1 MFRAFHILLLTI
13 TGLTATAHAAT
24 IEVLPLTGGE
34 FGGIR
39 DQTPGEAWV
48 EPSALYHNLAAALN
62 NQPTGFDP
70 VTGVPTGAPLVG
82 FADTQYPGYPGGWGF
97 IDFGENWE
105 DIRITT
111 AWTLSRGW
119 AHGPATPYTETYW
132 HGDTASWIQN
142 TGPSPATP
150 GWDPWRD
157 YLVVPG
163 DAIAENQLN
172 FLTKDTNDG
181 IDGPGDFTWRQDLDL
196 DEASA
201 IAPAA
206 RYLIL
211 HSPDDMTPY
220 QELVI
225 GGFVVPE
232 PGTLALLAL
241 GGLAVTSRHGSS
253 RRP

>member
-1 MFRAFHILLLTI
+1 MIRTCHMLLLAVAS
-13 TGLTATAHAAT
+13 LTTTAHAAT
-24 IEVLPLTGGE
+24 IEVLPVVGGE
-34 FGGIR
+34 FGGMR
-39 DQTPGEAWV
+39 AQTPGEAWI

-82 FADTQYPGYPGGWGF
+82 FSDTQHPGYPGGWGY

-111 AWTLSRGW
+111 VWTLSRGW
-119 AHGPATPYTETYW
+119 AHGPATPYTEVYW
-132 HGDTASWIQN
+132 YGDTASWIQS

-150 GWDPWRD
+150 GWEPWRD
-157 YLVVPG
+157 YIVVPD
-163 DAIAENQLN
+163 DAIVEPQIN
-172 FLTKDTNDG
+172 FITNDTNDG
-181 IDGPGDFTWRQDLDL
+181 ADAAGDFTWRQDLDL
-196 DEASA
+196 DETSA
-201 IAPAA
+201 IAPAG

-211 HSPDDMTPY
+211 HSADDMTPY

-232 PGTLALLAL
+232 PGSLALLAI
-241 GGLAVTSRHGSS
+241 GGLAIMA
-253 RRP
+253 RRRSIV